1 MLLIADKASIAAFKG
16 FCMRR
21 NQLFAAQPYPVE
33 HALKHLGAN
42 LRRARIRRRLT
53 IAQVAEK
60 IGTGV
65 RAVTDAEKGNAFT
78 GIAVY
83 ASLLW
88 QYDLLSDFEEL
99 ANPLKDKHGIAL
111 AERDE
116 PERAR
121 HSRGLDNDF

>member
-1 MLLIADKASIAAFKG
+1 
-16 FCMRR
+16 MRR
-21 NQLFAAQPYPVE
+21 NQLLAAQPYPVE
-33 HALKHLGAN
+33 NALKRLGTN
-42 LRRARIRRRLT
+42 LRTARIRRRLT

-65 RAVTDAEKGNAFT
+65 RAVMDAEKGNAFT

-88 QYDLLSDFEEL
+88 QYDLLRDFEEL
-99 ANPLKDKHGIAL
+99 ANPLKDTHGIAL
-111 AERDE
+111 AERNA

-121 HSRGLDNDF
+121 QVRGLDNDF

>member
-1 MLLIADKASIAAFKG
+1 
-16 FCMRR
+16 MRR
-21 NQLFAAQPYPVE
+21 NQLLAAQPYPVE
-33 HALKHLGAN
+33 NALKRLGAS
-42 LRRARIRRRLT
+42 LRTARIRRRLT

-65 RAVTDAEKGNAFT
+65 RAVMDAEKGNAFT

-88 QYDLLSDFEEL
+88 QYDLLRGFEDL
-99 ANPLKDKHGIAL
+99 ADPLKDTQGIAL
-111 AERDE
+111 AERSA

-121 HSRGLDNDF
+121 PARGLDNDF

>member
-1 MLLIADKASIAAFKG
+1 
-16 FCMRR
+16 MRR
-21 NQLFAAQPYPVE
+21 NKLFAAQPYPVE
-33 HALKHLGAN
+33 SAVKHLGAN
-42 LRRARIRRRLT
+42 LRRARIRRRIT
-53 IAQVAEK
+53 IPQAAEK

-65 RAVTDAEKGNAFT
+65 RAVMDAEKGNAFT

-88 QYDLLSDFEEL
+88 LYDLLPASEEL

-111 AERDE
+111 ADRNE